1 MCARTSATSPRTPI
15 SAGSFCSG
23 LPDFLFRLGLAYR
36 DASILDARVHASPH
50 GSNDMAELS
59 KSGTPLGPIG
69 TKVLFENE
77 HIRVWSVE
85 LPGKGHHPMHEHD
98 HPYLIV
104 PVSEGKALMRWEDGR
119 EREIV
124 DVLGNVVYRE
134 ASGGPHELFN
144 LEDTKFHSILVE
156 IKAGKPA
163 V

>member
-1 MCARTSATSPRTPI
+1 MP
-15 SAGSFCSG
+15 
-23 LPDFLFRLGLAYR
+23 
-36 DASILDARVHASPH
+36 
-50 GSNDMAELS
+50 ELS
-59 KSGTPLGPIG
+59 PKGTPLGPIG

-85 LPGKGHHPMHEHD
+85 LEPKGRQPLHEHQ

-104 PVSEGKALMRWEDGR
+104 ATGAGKALMRWEDGR

-124 DVLGNVVYRE
+124 DELGKVTYRE

-156 IKAGKPA
+156 IKAGGMTA
-163 V
+163 

>member
-1 MCARTSATSPRTPI
+1 
-15 SAGSFCSG
+15 
-23 LPDFLFRLGLAYR
+23 
-36 DASILDARVHASPH
+36 
-50 GSNDMAELS
+50 MADKLS
-59 KSGTPLGPIG
+59 KSGKPLGPIG

-85 LPGKGHHPMHEHD
+85 LPGKGHQPLHEHD

-156 IKAGKPA
+156 IKAAGA
-163 V
+163 NG

>member
-1 MCARTSATSPRTPI
+1 MQTP
-15 SAGSFCSG
+15 
-23 LPDFLFRLGLAYR
+23 AYPWMG
-36 DASILDARVHASPH
+36 DAMP
-50 GSNDMAELS
+50 EKKS

-85 LPGKGHHPMHEHD
+85 LPGKGHQPLHEHE

-104 PVSEGKALMRWEDGR
+104 PASEGKALMRWEDGR

-156 IKAGKPA
+156 IKAAGA
-163 V
+163 NG